1 MFSVRRYQ
9 AALDLSR
16 LCEIVLESSMA
27 TLNAG
32 DILLKLNDPSLNPEK
47 DICLW
52 EDDGRLVGFAFVQLS
67 CAEFN
72 FAIKSCTRPREL
84 ASQIMA
90 WALKRLRS
98 VAEDRGCLTLFFT
111 SVREDDHERISLLEL
126 HGFARHEQHYIY
138 LHRTL
143 ASPIPPP
150 NLPAGFTV
158 RNLTGAH
165 ELKAYV
171 AAHRNALWMDNLTEQ
186 WYRRLLESP
195 DYIPELNLVVVAP
208 DGEFAACCLG
218 WLEQNEKATDGLKKG
233 YVQTVGTR
241 IRFQNMGLGRAIFL
255 EVLRRLQALGARV
268 MECRTGASNMNSLR
282 ICESVGLRPLH
293 KIYLYFWASDV
304 CSENKA

>member
-9 AALDLSR
+9 AAFDLSR
-16 LCEIVLESSMA
+16 LCEIVLEASMA
-27 TLNAG
+27 TLHAG
-32 DILLKLNDPSLNPEK
+32 DIRLKLNDPSLNPEK
-47 DICLW
+47 DVCLW

-72 FAIKSCTRPREL
+72 FAIRSCARPREL

-90 WALKRLRS
+90 WALQRLRS
-98 VAEDRGCLTLFFT
+98 VAEDRSRLTLFFT

-126 HGFARHEQHYIY
+126 HGFARDEQHYIY
-138 LHRTL
+138 LHRSL
-143 ASPIPPP
+143 APAIPQP

-158 RNLTGAH
+158 RNLMGVH

-171 AAHRNALWMDNLTEQ
+171 AAHRNAFWMDNLTEQ
-186 WYRRLLESP
+186 WYRRLMETP
-195 DYIPELNLVVVAP
+195 DYIPELNLVVVAT

-218 WLEQNEKATDGLKKG
+218 WLEQHEKAHNGLKMG

-255 EVLRRLQALGARV
+255 EVLRRLQALGASI
-268 MECRTGASNMNSLR
+268 MECQTGASNIYSLR
-282 ICESVGLRPLH
+282 VCESLGVRPLH
-293 KIYLYFWASDV
+293 KIYLYVWASDV
-304 CSENKA
+304 GSENEA